1 MAEPSGAFP
10 RSARAD
16 LAPPADPPPPPLLLY
31 HRHSN
36 GQRRAAPRY
45 DLPPPEAPSLPARR
59 PLTHLLPTAAR
70 EPPAPSGPASAL
82 AGLQLPGCPAA
93 GREGL
98 SAQAGTTRPGMHCG
112 SASGGERLGGGRAGG
127 ARRRRRA
134 ARLRAAV
141 GARLLR
147 PLRGGTWRG
156 REAQD
161 VEECKCCS
169 GRSCRRAALRVAVP
183 RVAPPGWPV

>member
-1 MAEPSGAFP
+1 MP
-10 RSARAD
+10 RWELRV
-16 LAPPADPPPPPLLLY
+16 PACIA
-31 HRHSN
+31 
-36 GQRRAAPRY
+36 AAPRAGSGS
-45 DLPPPEAPSLPARR
+45 EAGGPG
-59 PLTHLLPTAAR
+59 
-70 EPPAPSGPASAL
+70 EP
-82 AGLQLPGCPAA
+82 
-93 GREGL
+93 
-98 SAQAGTTRPGMHCG
+98 
-112 SASGGERLGGGRAGG
+112 GGGGGRR
-127 ARRRRRA
+127 ARAA

-169 GRSCRRAALRVAVP
+169 GRSCRPSALRVAVP